1 MKKLSRPQLTKQLGC
16 QMLQP
21 PRTHSANSLLY
32 CTIPHLLYILLH
44 DACFIIEERF
54 VYGMINTIFLGLPY
68 YLLRY
73 SSRRVIVNTVYI
85 PKSLFIFFVHFSFY
99 PRPLNAQSSVM
110 WSVEREYRGRHL
122 TRKE

>member
-44 DACFIIEERF
+44 DACFIIIEERF
-54 VYGMINTIFLGLPY
+54 VYGMINKILLGLPY
-68 YLLRY
+68 YLFRY
-73 SSRRVIVNTVYI
+73 SSRRVIVNTVRI
-85 PKSLFIFFVHFSFY
+85 PKSLYLFSSCSF
-99 PRPLNAQSSVM
+99 LFT
-110 WSVEREYRGRHL
+110 RGRSML
-122 TRKE
+122 NRR